1 MTPHNGPAQSEI
13 IDWEQADNRRFTLEY
28 TAPHLARAI
37 GPPSA
42 GGRVLSV
49 GCGVGVDVE
58 TMWELGWDAH
68 GIEPG
73 YRQADWQRRG
83 CPERL
88 IQGDGRDLPF
98 DDASFDA
105 ITSFGVIE
113 HVGAVGDTVEV
124 HPDVWEQR
132 ARYAAELTRVLRPGG
147 VMLLSTP
154 NRLFPAD
161 FFHSPNR
168 FGMRWHSPRED
179 FSVSYGDFERLF
191 IGQAGNRGIRHLSL
205 DRAFVFRRT
214 REHLWGRILVP
225 PARRVMALMGSPLL
239 KPLARSPLNPF
250 LIVEVVK

>member
-1 MTPHNGPAQSEI
+1 MTSPVSADQSAI
-13 IDWEQADNRRFTLEY
+13 IDWEQADNRRFAIEY
-28 TAPHLARAI
+28 TAPALTRAI

-58 TMWELGWDAH
+58 ALWELGWDAH

-73 YRQADWQRRG
+73 YRRADWARRR

-98 DDASFDA
+98 EDESFDA
-105 ITSFGVIE
+105 ITSYGVIE
-113 HVGAVGDTVEV
+113 HVGAVGDTVDV
-124 HPDVWEQR
+124 YPDVWEQR
-132 ARYAAELTRVLRPGG
+132 ARYARELTRVLRPGG

-179 FSVSYGDFERLF
+179 FSLTYGDLERLF
-191 IGQAGNRGIRHLSL
+191 IDMARNRRMRHLSL

-214 REHLWGRILVP
+214 REHLWGRALVP
-225 PARRVMALMGSPLL
+225 VARQVMRLMGVPWL
-239 KPLARSPLNPF
+239 KPLARSPINPF
-250 LIVEVVK
+250 LIVEVTK